1 MQAVRSRWLF
11 DRQLRRDMNTCTL
24 CAPVPSHS
32 LARCRCVFACTIFTP
47 WLGCRSDS
55 IALATGG
62 RSNMGMD
69 LEAWLLV
76 SVRLDCKRQL
86 CWIPAAACPTSWMD
100 AARRKSQC
108 FPFLFWHCFLGY
120 VDATQATNWSF
131 HSDLFQVDG
140 WFPPSS
146 RLCVARTRFV
156 TCAASL
162 FLDFAMEG
170 VSTEVLVVL
179 HELEPSWRVPFAL
192 CVVRSAFRTSS
203 HPLFRLCCSIPISL
217 RIAVS
222 HAPFA
227 WCIG

>member
-1 MQAVRSRWLF
+1 MCALC
-11 DRQLRRDMNTCTL
+11 TC
-24 CAPVPSHS
+24 S
-32 LARCRCVFACTIFTP
+32 
-47 WLGCRSDS
+47 
-55 IALATGG
+55 
-62 RSNMGMD
+62 
-69 LEAWLLV
+69 
-76 SVRLDCKRQL
+76 
-86 CWIPAAACPTSWMD
+86 
-100 AARRKSQC
+100 
-108 FPFLFWHCFLGY
+108 FPFSRTMPLRLRLYYFHSMAGMSFGQYRVGNRWTIQHGHGFGSMASCECKTGLRTAIVLDTSSCMSNQLDGCCKAQVTLFFFSILALFFWEY

-131 HSDLFQVDG
+131 HSDLFQANG
-140 WFPPSS
+140 WFPPSW

-192 CVVRSAFRTSS
+192 CVVRSAFCTAS
-203 HPLFRLCCSIPISL
+203 HPMFRFCCSIPISL
-217 RIAVS
+217 RIAGS